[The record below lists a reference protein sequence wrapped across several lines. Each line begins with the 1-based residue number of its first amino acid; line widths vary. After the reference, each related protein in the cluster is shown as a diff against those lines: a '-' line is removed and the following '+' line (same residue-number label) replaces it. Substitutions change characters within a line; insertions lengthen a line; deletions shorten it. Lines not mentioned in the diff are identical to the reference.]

1 MNPTTDI
8 ESPLLRALAPKSDQL
23 NAEDLIAGPRVVTI
37 KAVRI
42 DPDAPQQKITIHLEG
57 GLRPYKPCKTMGR
70 VLLAAWG
77 LDGNWIGRSMRLYRD
92 PSIKFGSDQP
102 GGIRISHLSHITRP
116 LVEQLTVKKGS
127 RAPFRVEP
135 LDPNDIPT
143 ADPVGFARNV
153 AADAKRRGWTNDMIK
168 AAMKGKT
175 RIEDMTDDERG
186 TFLRDLMHA
195 PGTVSEELASDGG
208 EE

>member
-1 MNPTTDI
+1 MNATTDDQLA
-8 ESPLLRALAPKSDQL
+8 LLRALAPKSDQL
-23 NAEDLIAGPRVVTI
+23 NAEDFLTGPRVFTV
-37 KAVRI
+37 KSVRI
-42 DPDAPQQKITIHLEG
+42 NPDAPQQRIHITFEG
-57 GLRPYKPCKTMGR
+57 GYRTYKPCVTMGR

-92 PSIKFGSDQP
+92 PSVPFGNDRP

-116 LVEQLTVKKGS
+116 LVEQLTVTKGK

-135 LDPNDIPT
+135 LDPNDIP
-143 ADPVGFARNV
+143 ASDPLTLARGL
-153 AADAKRRGWTNDMIK
+153 AKDALRRGWSKEQIE
-168 AAMKGKT
+168 AAMKGKK
-175 RIEDMTDDERG
+175 IEDMTDDERA

-195 PGTVSEELASDGG
+195 PGTVSEPDGG